1 MRSIIDMWGELG
13 ELTEDEVLHVVT
25 KLFAVYE
32 AELQGNPD
40 DEGVQKFF
48 RNLDSIITQTR
59 ECNSNRR

>member
-13 ELTEDEVLHVVT
+13 ELTEDETLHVVT
-25 KLFAVYE
+25 KMFMVYE
-32 AELQGNPD
+32 AELQSNPD

-48 RNLDSIITQTR
+48 RNLDSIIAQTR